1 MTPRQLRKIQRVP
14 KLPNKNWT
22 SKDIRNARKALRD
35 AKIGRTIGEDRE
47 KLPSLDGVSSALNSD
62 KDQTTPPS
70 QVLASSAPLHK
81 VESSDDL
88 AALYLQ
94 SSKKRR
100 IKVFANQGM
109 KDVISPGAYQDWI
122 KKDHIPK
129 LPNSIWTSKDIH
141 AAFNFLIRQG
151 SLEEDFKL
159 VREKRVNTVTVFRQL
174 NADNSSGQEL
184 ASEAIEDPAIVTA
197 LKEQAQARA
206 RTRILRAAFRG
217 VLPPEQEQAPPSKQS
232 TKPHLANPASQS
244 KEPLNQHLK
253 HRIDN
258 LITISESSPRIT
270 IYELMNATPSSPLK
284 PKDTGKQKKEK
295 MLRELLRWRSA
306 ATELKDALKEEFP
319 REEVRRGWK
328 RAVKGEIEEIDS
340 VEESVNK
347 FLKGFGG

>member
-35 AKIGRTIGEDRE
+35 AKIGRNIGEDRE

-62 KDQTTPPS
+62 NDQTTPPS

-81 VESSDDL
+81 AESSDDF

-94 SSKKRR
+94 SSKTRR
-100 IKVFANQGM
+100 IRVFANQGM

-122 KKDHIPK
+122 KNDHIPK

-141 AAFNFLIRQG
+141 AAFSFLIRQG

-159 VREKRVNTVTVFRQL
+159 VREKRANTVTVFRQL

-197 LKEQAQARA
+197 LKEQA
-206 RTRILRAAFRG
+206 
-217 VLPPEQEQAPPSKQS
+217 
-232 TKPHLANPASQS
+232 HLATPVSQPN
-244 KEPLNQHLK
+244 EPLNQHLK
-253 HRIDN
+253 HRIEN

-295 MLRELLRWRSA
+295 MLRELLRWRGA

-319 REEVRRGWK
+319 REGVRRDWK
-328 RAVKGEIEEIDS
+328 RAVRGEIEEIDG
-340 VEESVNK
+340 VQACVNK